1 MIDVDDI
8 DTFALPGIPPAPPA
22 PPKTQALRREAMG
35 FQGPRQRVACQYC
48 AHLTLELL
56 GTGSHHE
63 SERIRC
69 GKGDFPVQRGAF
81 CNDFVADDFAAAGRR
96 P

>member
-1 MIDVDDI
+1 MIDASDI
-8 DTFALPGIPPAPPA
+8 GTLALPGIPSAPPA

-35 FQGPRQRVACQYC
+35 FQGPRQRAGCQHC
-48 AHLTLELL
+48 AHLTFDLL
-56 GTGSHHE
+56 GSHHE